1 MLTLSVTVRLSEN
14 DLARL
19 NLIAADLKAKNQ
31 RWRDQ
36 THSMTIRE
44 LIESYELPS
53 DRIPE
58 QVRKTPRSQRKT
70 GGKISSSV
78 RRSISNVRRSGK

>member
-19 NLIAADLKAKNQ
+19 HLIAADLKAKNH

-58 QVRKTPRSQRKT
+58 QERKTPKRSPRKT
-70 GGKISSSV
+70 RGKISSSV
-78 RRSISNVRRSGK
+78 RRSISSSRKTK